1 MMRFRSGSASRRNK
15 RAIGL
20 LLCVLVVAPSV
31 HANSSP
37 GTAEAIA
44 TPAGDD
50 REDDVTAFF
59 QSGEYKKH
67 LSLPLITIGLLSG
80 LAAVAGL
87 AGMRWTL

>member
-1 MMRFRSGSASRRNK
+1 MRFLHGSAARRNK

-20 LLCVLVVAPSV
+20 LLCVLLVAPSV
-31 HANSSP
+31 SAAARP
-37 GTAEAIA
+37 DTAEAIA
-44 TPAGDD
+44 RPANDD

-67 LSLPLITIGLLSG
+67 LSIPLITLGVLGG

-87 AGMRWTL
+87 AGMRWTR